1 MRPWKAHRLFDGLS
15 NLFGTYWLWIRVLHR
30 LLMSVLGGF
39 VSLGRI
45 LDRRG
50 CVLFAGLVIFV
61 GAVFRGCVVT
71 LGCVLVV
78 LRGSEMCFSWHQ
90 LTPFNSFFRTLA

>member
-15 NLFGTYWLWIRVLHR
+15 NLFGTYWRWIRVLHR
-30 LLMSVLGGF
+30 LLVHVLGGF
-39 VSLGRI
+39 VSLGGM
-45 LDRRG
+45 LERR
-50 CVLFAGLVIFV
+50 CRVLFAGLVIFV
-61 GAVFRGCVVT
+61 GAMFRGCVVT